1 MIVVSLVVTA
11 VSFSR
16 YSTTVEGS
24 TQVSVAKPVVE
35 YIPGKL
41 TLNGVPLT
49 TSAGGISLTDVMPGD
64 ELVYAFEIRNFTE
77 DDENQVLMQYW
88 INVIYDPAD
97 PTVLPLQDTLV
108 AGGTYPSAGG
118 DWVYLGFGEQIT
130 HSYTLTVSWDE
141 GEVDPAYM
149 NQEQSIQIQINSQQA
164 DSQP

>member
-35 YIPGKL
+35 YIPGNL

-64 ELVYAFEIRNFTE
+64 ELAVGLREQNDSGFAGIAVFT
-77 DDENQVLMQYW
+77 
-88 INVIYDPAD
+88 AD
-97 PTVLPLQDTLV
+97 GLSTWVH
-108 AGGTYPSAGG
+108 
-118 DWVYLGFGEQIT
+118 VYLAQGLFGA
-130 HSYTLTVSWDE
+130 DE
-141 GEVDPAYM
+141 AGD
-149 NQEQSIQIQINSQQA
+149 NQP
-164 DSQP
+164 DD